1 MRVIIAAANAPSAAF
16 PPTAMRQPFRTRV
29 TELYGIRL
37 PVIASGLM
45 WLANPEYVGAVAN
58 AGLIGFM
65 TAASF
70 PDVAALRAGI
80 RRCREIAGN
89 RPFGVNIM
97 IRASRDG
104 TDRVTPLIDAVID
117 EGVRYVETAG
127 NNPEAY
133 IRRLKDARIVVLHK
147 VPGVRYARK
156 AESLGADAVTV
167 VGAEAGG
174 HPGVEPVGTMVM
186 AAAAAR
192 AVKIPLIVAGGLG
205 TGAQLVAALALG
217 ADGVAMGTRFL
228 VSEEIRAHRGY
239 KERLVAAGETDTT
252 LLLQTMRNTQRALKT
267 GHVTMIQQLE
277 KERAGDTEALL
288 PHIVGTIA
296 RTAYETGEFD
306 KAMLSCGQGVVFADR
321 IEPVAAIVD
330 RLEAE
335 ARAAMERLGTLH
347 VAPAT
352 DAATPR
358 ECHA

>member
-1 MRVIIAAANAPSAAF
+1 MTAPF
-16 PPTAMRQPFRTRV
+16 KTRI

-45 WLANPEYVGAVAN
+45 WLAEPVYVAAVAR

-70 PDVAALRAGI
+70 SDPAALRAGI
-80 RRCREIAGN
+80 RRCRELSEGK
-89 RPFGVNIM
+89 PFGVNIM
-97 IRASRDG
+97 IRVSRDG

-133 IRRLKDARIVVLHK
+133 VKRLKDAGIIVLHK
-147 VPGVRYARK
+147 VPGIRYAKK
-156 AESLGADAVTV
+156 AESLGVDAVTV

-192 AVKIPLIVAGGLG
+192 QIRIPLIVAGGLG
-205 TGAQLVAALALG
+205 TGAQLVAALAMG

-228 VSEEIRAHRGY
+228 VSEEIWAHRQY
-239 KERLVAAGETDTT
+239 KERLVAAGETDTA

-267 GHVTMIQQLE
+267 EHVAMIQDIE
-277 KERAGDTEALL
+277 KKQSGDTAALL
-288 PHIVGTIA
+288 PHIMGTLA
-296 RTAYETGEFD
+296 RRAYETGEFE
-306 KAMLSCGQGVVFADR
+306 KAMLSCGQGIVFADR
-321 IEPVAAIVD
+321 IEPLAAIVD
-330 RLEAE
+330 RIETEAI
-335 ARAAMERLGTLH
+335 AAMDRLHSLCRGQ
-347 VAPAT
+347 PPSAT
-352 DAATPR
+352 GSQGSPNEKT
-358 ECHA
+358 